1 MVYSN
6 QELQTFVSRLSDGN
20 IISLPLSPIIITDSI
35 KFADVHIG
43 IICLSFSAPFRAFL
57 NEFRHVDW
65 LLFDDVRELLNVCL
79 EKSSDFFL
87 ARVLFAFSVCTRVYQ
102 TKLPFP
108 GRSRRSLFALGFD
121 NVAQSSVVRAHSRV
135 DRSSR
140 LLAVGNRSLS
150 LASQTHSVNS
160 ALLSN
165 SPKIIIK
172 N

>member
-1 MVYSN
+1 MCATFFTRATKGGLFWSN

-79 EKSSDFFL
+79 EKSSDFF
-87 ARVLFAFSVCTRVYQ
+87 FGTSFVC
-102 TKLPFP
+102 F
-108 GRSRRSLFALGFD
+108 
-121 NVAQSSVVRAHSRV
+121 
-135 DRSSR
+135 
-140 LLAVGNRSLS
+140 
-150 LASQTHSVNS
+150 
-160 ALLSN
+160 
-165 SPKIIIK
+165 
-172 N
+172 